1 MTVARLGWWTATV
14 VLAVAFAP
22 RIDPLLD
29 EGAKAAALPLGICA
43 GVGLFA
49 MLARKGIPR
58 AALVTL
64 PRERVLARIVV
75 LTVKA
80 AHEEAVWRATVLGFL
95 LGQIGRVGALA
106 VSTCLFAAAHVNR
119 LGMRAT
125 QHLATGVVFGLAYLA
140 TGRLAAA
147 IGAHAAYNVLI
158 GIGRLSLPDLSV
170 SATGGQAQTIVRSP
184 GPPRPAPLG
193 DVSRLAV
200 SSPSVASLVAVSK
213 SFGEAR
219 ALDGFDLELRPG
231 EVLGLLGPNGAGKS
245 TAISILLGL
254 RRPDEGRAVL
264 FGRNPRETRARRRIG
279 VVLQEVSL
287 PPVLRVGELVELV
300 RAHYR
305 GPAPQTELLER
316 LDLGELARTQIGGL
330 SGGQRRRLAMAL
342 ALAGRPDALF
352 LDEPTAAIDAGG
364 RRVLWRE
371 LSAFA
376 AAGGAILV
384 TTQQLEEAERY
395 ATRLVVISHGRTVG
409 EGTVGEIRA
418 LVGKATVRLRAA
430 QLPRLP
436 GATLVEST
444 LDRHVVSVDDPERYV
459 AELVRS
465 GIRYHDLEVARPSL
479 EDAFVALTGE
489 KT

>member
-1 MTVARLGWWTATV
+1 MTVVRLAGWIATV
-14 VLAVAFAP
+14 VLAVAVAP

-29 EGAKAAALPLGICA
+29 EGAAAVPLGICA
-43 GVGLFA
+43 GAILFA
-49 MLARKGIPR
+49 VLARKRISP
-58 AALVTL
+58 AALVTV
-64 PRERVLARIVV
+64 PRERLLARTVV
-75 LTVKA
+75 ITVKA
-80 AHEEAVWRATVLGFL
+80 AHEEAVWRAVL
-95 LGQIGRVGALA
+95 LGVLVGPIGRAGALA
-106 VSTCLFAAAHVNR
+106 VSTCLFAAAHLNR
-119 LGMRAT
+119 LGPRAA
-125 QHLATGVVFGLAYLA
+125 QHLVTGVVFGLAYLV

-158 GIGRLSLPDLSV
+158 GVGRLSLPDLSV
-170 SATGGQAQTIVRSP
+170 SATGEPARPIVRSSD
-184 GPPRPAPLG
+184 R
-193 DVSRLAV
+193 SRLFSPRALLRSAV

-213 SFGEAR
+213 TFGEVR
-219 ALDGFDLELRPG
+219 ALDGLDLDVRPG
-231 EVLGLLGPNGAGKS
+231 EVVGLLGPNGAGKS
-245 TAISILLGL
+245 TAISIVLGL

-264 FGRNPRETRARRRIG
+264 FGRNPRETGARREIG

-287 PPVLRVGELVELV
+287 PPVLRVGELVQLV

-305 GPAPQTELLER
+305 DPVPQSELLER

-342 ALAGRPDALF
+342 ALAGRPRALF

-395 ATRLVVISHGRTVG
+395 ATRLVVISHGRIVG

-418 LVGKATVRLRAA
+418 RVGKATIRLRAER
-430 QLPRLP
+430 LPRVP
-436 GATLVEST
+436 GATVVEST
-444 LDRHVVSVDDPERYV
+444 LDRHVVYVDDPERYV

-465 GIRYHDLEVARPSL
+465 GIRYQDLEVARPSL
-479 EDAFVALTGE
+479 EDAFVTLTGDE
-489 KT
+489 T

>member
-1 MTVARLGWWTATV
+1 MTVARLAGWVATV
-14 VLAVAFAP
+14 VLAVALAP

-29 EGAKAAALPLGICA
+29 EGAVAVPLGICA
-43 GVGLFA
+43 GAILFA
-49 MLARKGIPR
+49 VLARKRISP
-58 AALVTL
+58 AALVTV
-64 PRERVLARIVV
+64 PRDRLLARTVV
-75 LTVKA
+75 ITVKA
-80 AHEEAVWRATVLGFL
+80 AHEEAVWRALL
-95 LGQIGRVGALA
+95 LGVLVGPIGRAGALA
-106 VSTCLFAAAHVNR
+106 ASTCLFAAAHVNR
-119 LGMRAT
+119 LGPRAA
-125 QHLATGVVFGLAYLA
+125 QHLVTGAVFGLAYLV

-147 IGAHAAYNVLI
+147 IGAHAAYNILI

-170 SATGGQAQTIVRSP
+170 PATGAEAQTLVRS
-184 GPPRPAPLG
+184 GRSRRVAFRDL
-193 DVSRLAV
+193 SRLV
-200 SSPSVASLVAVSK
+200 VPSPSVASLVAVSK
-213 SFGEAR
+213 TFGDVR
-219 ALDGFDLELRPG
+219 ALDAFDLALRPG
-231 EVLGLLGPNGAGKS
+231 EVVGLLGPNGAGKS
-245 TAISILLGL
+245 TAISIVLGL
-254 RRPDEGRAVL
+254 RRPDEGRAAL
-264 FGRNPRETRARRRIG
+264 FGRDPRETGARRGIG

-287 PPVLRVGELVELV
+287 PPVLRVGELVDLV

-305 GPAPQTELLER
+305 DPVPQAELLER

-330 SGGQRRRLAMAL
+330 SGGQRRRLAMAM
-342 ALAGRPDALF
+342 ALAGRPQALF

-395 ATRLVVISHGRTVG
+395 ATRLVVISHGRIVG

-418 LVGKATVRLRAA
+418 RVGKATVRLRAEH
-430 QLPRLP
+430 LPRLP

-444 LDRHVVSVDDPERYV
+444 LDRHVVYVDDPERYV

-479 EDAFVALTGE
+479 EDAFVTLTGDE
-489 KT
+489 T

>member
-1 MTVARLGWWTATV
+1 MTVARLAWWTATV
-14 VLAVAFAP
+14 LLAVAFAP
-22 RIDPLLD
+22 PIDPLLG
-29 EGAKAAALPLGICA
+29 EGAAALPLGICA

-49 MLARKGIPR
+49 MLARKGIPP

-64 PRERVLARIVV
+64 PRERVLARVVV
-75 LTVKA
+75 LTVRA
-80 AHEEAVWRATVLGFL
+80 AHEEAVWRAAMLGFL
-95 LGQIGRVGALA
+95 VGPIGRAGALA

-119 LGMRAT
+119 LKTRAA
-125 QHLATGVVFGLAYLA
+125 QHLVTGAVFGLVYLA
-140 TGRLAAA
+140 TGRLAAS

-158 GIGRLSLPDLSV
+158 GVGRLSLSQPDLSV
-170 SATGGQAQTIVRSP
+170 SATSGQAGTIVRSP
-184 GPPRPAPLG
+184 DPLRPVPPG

-200 SSPSVASLVAVSK
+200 SSPPVASLVAVSK
-213 SFGEAR
+213 TFGATR
-219 ALDGFDLELRPG
+219 ALDEFDLELRQG

-245 TAISILLGL
+245 TAISLLLGL
-254 RRPDEGRAVL
+254 RRPDEGRATL
-264 FGRNPRETRARRRIG
+264 FGRNPRETGARRRIG

-300 RAHYR
+300 RVHYR
-305 GPAPQTELLER
+305 DPAPQTELLER

-384 TTQQLEEAERY
+384 TTQQLDEAERY

-479 EDAFVALTGE
+479 EDAFVALTGD